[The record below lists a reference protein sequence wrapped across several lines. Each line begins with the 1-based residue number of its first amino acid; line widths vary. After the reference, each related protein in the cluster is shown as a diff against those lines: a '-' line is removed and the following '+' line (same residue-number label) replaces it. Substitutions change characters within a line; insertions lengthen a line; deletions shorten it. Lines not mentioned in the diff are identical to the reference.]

1 MLIEGSIATNKT
13 EMFVEE
19 YVKLINDGVSSND
32 ILVLV
37 NNSTAKS
44 HFTEQVLENIN
55 VPYIENI
62 RVHSFFGLIYNTITD
77 NWCLLENKIPFGKT
91 AILPNMTGL
100 EVSQFMFKDIMR
112 DIKFEGYNSKK
123 SLLQQLF
130 RRYSLIVQN
139 NLSKEDVKWRCEKVL
154 KESFSDDA
162 QNAIDL
168 FLRKTLNYR
177 SFDYLRQSLLFG
189 YLYKN
194 TDIFNNIKY
203 VFVDDADEITPLCFD
218 FIKSL
223 KDVKYFINCD
233 KNGSSRTG
241 YLSADKNIYKKLLDL
256 TNETPIVLTENS
268 KISNDAKTIFQ
279 NVIDDKCDKLQ
290 SFSYIAPSTR
300 AEMIDIASKQIT
312 ELLNKGVKPCEIS
325 IITPV
330 VDSMLKFVLKE
341 KLQSANLMFLSGNEK
356 LVQNKYVLAS
366 LIILKL
372 NIGLKQDVTGFDLR
386 VILSDILN
394 IPIKYCKKILEHFS
408 KTKDLLN
415 FDFEY
420 EEYDNK
426 FKNFKSLIEDENLKQ
441 MKLSEQ
447 VVKISDTLFEYKNT
461 DKNTINKFAFFVK
474 ELQDFESVYSNDFA
488 DNIKTDV
495 LKQMESSVIAENP
508 YSVLE
513 IAEQDLVVATPQK
526 LIDNQ
531 IRTKYQIW
539 LDTSSPEWVKSDTGP
554 LYNAWVFQSD
564 WNKESYTVN
573 DDIELSK
580 QKTARILRKLT
591 LCAEEHIYTYASLFD
606 GNGVENFYG
615 IEKYINSA
623 DDTKEPIA
631 FNIDP
636 RDDQKPVLDYK
647 SGKMAISAVPGAG
660 KTTILLALIIKLLN
674 DGVQPENIF
683 VMTFMESAAR
693 NFRERIKDINRE
705 NNKLPNISTIHG
717 LALRILKENSNYERL
732 GLNSDFEICDE
743 SRKMTIL
750 NNLAN
755 SMQLSKKDLDEFV
768 QAVSVLKIG
777 KGKFPKSI
785 NNIRLKRFNT
795 FFTMYQ
801 EQLKNENLIDYDDM
815 LLSSVKLLE
824 ENKDILEYYQDIC
837 KYIIEDEAQDSS
849 SIQQR
854 LLELLSAKYKNLIR
868 CGDVN
873 QAITTTFS
881 NADVEGFKHF
891 IKNSNSIEMNCSQRC
906 SKDVWT
912 LANSLVKMTDSNKLY
927 ENSFYK
933 IYMKPVKDKNPVF
946 KNGIKSFI
954 AENTFAEKNFVL
966 KQIKNIFS
974 EDKNASVGILLRNN
988 YQVASWLELINN
1000 AGFKCI
1006 SRSENLDQKAVYK
1019 TIHSIMRIV
1028 NNPFDNK
1035 CIAENYSVLA
1045 ENGFYKTG
1053 FRETIQNMTEPFVA
1067 ANADD
1072 MDSELFGFYLDIQ
1085 YWLGFSSLMPDELAL
1100 KIGTYY
1106 HSSEIEKSNVYLI
1119 STLIKKLSDTNLSN
1133 VLEKL
1138 ENLAKKPS
1146 LSGFKFFSEEDSEN
1160 KEFVKG
1166 KVQVMTYHKSKGD
1179 EFDYVFLPE
1188 FTEKLLPLDFD
1199 KFELKKNT
1207 DFMETV
1213 RELNP
1218 KYKKKSDFELKEMQI
1233 SENMRLLY
1241 VAITRAKKQLTFTVA
1256 RNGKSYGKDI
1266 TNEPSI
1272 IFEKLLN
1279 K

>member
-13 EMFVEE
+13 EMSVDE
-19 YVKLINDGVSSND
+19 YVKLINSGVSSND

-44 HFTEQVLENIN
+44 RFIEQVLEKIN

-62 RVHSFFGLIYNTITD
+62 RIHSFFGLIYNTVIE
-77 NWCLLENKIPFGKT
+77 NWHLLENKISFGST
-91 AILPNMTGL
+91 TILPNMTGL
-100 EVSQFMFKDIMR
+100 EVSQFMLKDIMR

-139 NLSKEDVKWRCEKVL
+139 NLSKEDVKWRSENVL
-154 KESFSDDA
+154 KEGFYDEA
-162 QNAIDL
+162 QRAIDL
-168 FLRKTLNYR
+168 FLKKTLNYR

-189 YLYKN
+189 YIYKS
-194 TDIFNNIKY
+194 TDIFKNIRY

-223 KDVKYFINCD
+223 KNAKYFINCD

-241 YLSADKNIYKKLLDL
+241 YLSADKNIYNKFLDL
-256 TNETPIVLTENS
+256 TNEKPIVLTNNS
-268 KISNDAKTIFQ
+268 KTAKDAQKIFQ
-279 NVIDDKCDKLQ
+279 NVIEDKCDKLQ
-290 SFSYIAPSTR
+290 NFSYIAPSTR
-300 AEMIDIASKQIT
+300 AEMIDIASKQIN
-312 ELLNKGVKPCEIS
+312 ELLNQGVKPFEIS

-330 VDSMLKFVLKE
+330 IDSMLHFVLKE
-341 KLQSANLMFLSGNEK
+341 KLQNANLMFLSGNEK
-356 LVQNKYVLAS
+356 LIQNKYVLAS

-372 NIGLKQDVTGFDLR
+372 NMGLKQEVTEFDLR

-394 IPIKYCKKILEHFS
+394 IPIKYCQKILEHFS
-408 KTKDLLN
+408 KTKEISD

-420 EEYDNK
+420 EEHDKN
-426 FKNFKSLIEDENLKQ
+426 FKNFKSLINDLKLKN

-447 VVKISDTLFEYKNT
+447 VVKISDTLFEYKHI
-461 DKNTINKFAFFVK
+461 DKNTINKFTFFVK

-488 DNIKTDV
+488 NNIKTEV
-495 LKQMESSVIAENP
+495 LRQIETSVISENP
-508 YSVLE
+508 YSILE
-513 IAEQDLVVATPQK
+513 ITEHDLVIATPQK

-539 LDTSSPEWVKSDTGP
+539 LDTSSPEWIKSDTGP

-591 LCAEEHIYTYASLFD
+591 LCAKEHIYTYASLFD

-623 DDTKEPIA
+623 EDNKEPIS
-631 FNIDP
+631 FNIKP

-732 GLNSDFEICDE
+732 GLNSDFEICDD
-743 SRKMTIL
+743 SRKIAIL

-768 QAVSVLKIG
+768 QAVSVFKIG
-777 KGKFPKSI
+777 KGQFPKVF
-785 NNIRLKRFNT
+785 NNVRLKRFNT

-837 KYIIEDEAQDSS
+837 HYIIEDEAQDSS

-873 QAITTTFS
+873 QAITTTFT

-891 IKNSNSIEMNCSQRC
+891 IKSSNSVEMNCSQRC

-912 LANSLVKMTDSNKLY
+912 LANSLVKMTTENKLY

-946 KNGIKSFI
+946 KNGIKSFV
-954 AENTFAEKNFVL
+954 ADNTFAEKNFVL

-974 EDKNASVGILLRNN
+974 SDNNASVGILLRNN

-1006 SRSENLDQKAVYK
+1006 SRSENLEQKAVYK
-1019 TIHSIMRIV
+1019 TIYSIMKIV
-1028 NNPFDNK
+1028 SSPFDNK
-1035 CIAENYSVLA
+1035 CLAENYRVLA
-1045 ENGFYKTG
+1045 ENGFYKIG
-1053 FRETIQNMTEPFVA
+1053 YKEIIQSMKEPFVCT
-1067 ANADD
+1067 NADNLD
-1072 MDSELFGFYLDIQ
+1072 DELLGFYLDVQ
-1085 YWLGFSSLMPDELAL
+1085 YWLGFSSLSADELAL

-1119 STLIKKLSDTNLSN
+1119 STLIKRLSDTNLSK

-1138 ENLAKKPS
+1138 ESLAKKPS
-1146 LSGFKFFSEEDSEN
+1146 LSGFKFFTEEDSEN
-1160 KEFVKG
+1160 TDYLKG

-1188 FTEKLLPLDFD
+1188 FTEKLLPLDFE
-1199 KFELKKNT
+1199 KFEIKKNT

-1218 KYKKKSDFELKEMQI
+1218 NYKKKTDFELKEMQI

-1241 VAITRAKKQLTFTVA
+1241 VAITRAKKQLTFSVA
-1256 RNGKSYGKDI
+1256 RKGKSYGKDI

-1272 IFEKLLN
+1272 IFEKLL
-1279 K
+1279 